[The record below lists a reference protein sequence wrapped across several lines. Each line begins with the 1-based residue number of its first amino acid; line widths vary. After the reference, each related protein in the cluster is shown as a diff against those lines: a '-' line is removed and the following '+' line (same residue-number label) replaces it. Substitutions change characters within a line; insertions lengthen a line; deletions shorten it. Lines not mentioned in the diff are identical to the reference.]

1 MRRLLLAATA
11 VAALAAC
18 SSMHSAAPAASAEPV
33 RVYAAGSLREALTN
47 IAQDYEARTGQ
58 KVALTFGASGQL
70 RGRI

>member
-18 SSMHSAAPAASAEPV
+18 SSMHSVAPAASAEPV

-47 IAQDYEARTGQ
+47 IAQDYEARTG
-58 KVALTFGASGQL
+58 
-70 RGRI
+70 